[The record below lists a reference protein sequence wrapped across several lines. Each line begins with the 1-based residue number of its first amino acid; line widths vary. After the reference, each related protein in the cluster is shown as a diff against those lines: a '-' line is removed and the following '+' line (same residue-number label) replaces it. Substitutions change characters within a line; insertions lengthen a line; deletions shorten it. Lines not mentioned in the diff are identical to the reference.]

1 MATNN
6 HRGTVDMSDTSDN
19 KTLTEIRSDAG
30 KVGGSKK
37 NAKKGFGS
45 NRELARKVGKIGGKK
60 SKRGKEK

>member
-1 MATNN
+1 
-6 HRGTVDMSDTSDN
+6 MSDTSDN